1 MDEAAT
7 GTRAVYGMHPL
18 PRRTAT
24 ATVLPTQTTGVFM
37 AELQLR
43 RGIRFSAGVL
53 LISAGMQ
60 AMAHYQ
66 FYVTD
71 TLMDDRRRAVVDA
84 MRNYVIVPRFN
95 TTMWTLHC
103 MFSASFAI
111 LLILAGTAYWWMAK
125 DMPAQKLRPLAT
137 ASAWLCFAG
146 TVLIALAYPV
156 LHTVLILLL
165 AAFGFSYA
173 AWGGRG
179 MPRETR

>member
-1 MDEAAT
+1 M
-7 GTRAVYGMHPL
+7 RPL
-18 PRRTAT
+18 PRRAAT
-24 ATVLPTQTTGVFM
+24 ATVRRTPTTGIFM

-43 RGIRFSAGVL
+43 RGIRFAAGVF

-71 TLMDDRRRAVVDA
+71 ALMDERRRAVIEA
-84 MRNYVIVPRFN
+84 MRSYVIVPRFN

-111 LLILAGTAYWWMAK
+111 LLILAGTAYWWMSK
-125 DMPAQKLRPLAT
+125 DMPVQKLRPLAT
-137 ASAWLCFAG
+137 ASAWLCFAA

-156 LHTVLILLL
+156 LHTTLILLL
-165 AAFGFSYA
+165 AALGFSYA

-179 MPRETR
+179 IPRESR